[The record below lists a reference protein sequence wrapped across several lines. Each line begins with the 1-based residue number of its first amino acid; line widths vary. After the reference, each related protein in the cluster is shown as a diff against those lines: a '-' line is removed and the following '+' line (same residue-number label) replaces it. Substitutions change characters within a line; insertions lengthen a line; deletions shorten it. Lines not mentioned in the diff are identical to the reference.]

1 MIEAKSLVKKFED
14 YPALN
19 GLTTPIE
26 PGWIY
31 GLVGTNGS
39 GKSTFMRTIAGV
51 YQPDEGSLQIQGADV
66 FENIHVKDKVLFV
79 PDDMFFLPQST
90 LADMAAL
97 YQGIYS
103 GWSQDKYQELV
114 KRFPISDKKKINTF
128 SKGMK
133 RQAAI
138 ILAIAAQPD
147 YLLLDEAFDGLDPVI
162 RVAVRKLIAD
172 EVASRGMSVL
182 IASHNLR
189 ELEDFCDHIGIL
201 HQGKL
206 LLERELDD
214 LKGEFCKV
222 QAAFKPMVDI
232 DTLKEK
238 LEILS
243 IEMNGSI
250 VNLIVRG
257 SREEVLEKINHF
269 NPLIADSMPLSLEE
283 VFIYEMEA
291 VGYDYNNIIF

>member
-19 GLTTPIE
+19 GLTTTIE

-147 YLLLDEAFDGLDPVI
+147 YLLLDEAFDGLD
-162 RVAVRKLIAD
+162 AVMRKVLKNILIEGAD
-172 EVASRGMSVL
+172 ERRMTTV

-189 ELEDFCDHIGIL
+189 ELEDLCDHVGLIHNGSVIFSDETEKL
-201 HQGKL
+201 RGKL
-206 LLERELDD
+206 H
-214 LKGEFCKV
+214 KV
-222 QAAFKPMVDI
+222 QAAFSKVPEISVFSGLDMLKI
-232 DTLKEK
+232 DR
-238 LEILS
+238 S
-243 IEMNGSI
+243 GSI
-250 VNLIVRG
+250 IQMIVRG
-257 SREEVLEKINHF
+257 DEEEIMSYINR
-269 NPLIADSMPLSLEE
+269 LSPVFAECIEPTLEE
-283 VFIYEMEA
+283 MFVYELE
-291 VGYDYNNIIF
+291 VTGYDVKQVIK